1 MYPSPPADMLP
12 LLHAQHRYYTSELAA
27 THHQLASL
35 YRKLARIEA
44 QQSSWLTLDPPSR
57 KDKKKL
63 LWTRKVTTQS
73 VQKLELQQAGW
84 QTCLRECE
92 AGIAV
97 GEASVYHLPAT
108 PWTAHLPP
116 SPWGTGMF
124 GPYSPVAASP
134 SWAQGPPLSPQSWWG
149 LSMLRRQERRQ
160 SSLNTTS
167 SSSAADSGFYEPAP
181 MGSRALPE
189 ALAAFGEGVEDPEHV
204 FAHELLAVVERE
216 CSKTE
221 RRDSEGDDVPMELP
235 SLPPFVSCTDADA
248 AEWGEGE
255 EVPGSKRRRR
265 YSENAVDRPES
276 RRLSVFTGRMHR
288 RGVSVGPIVVATGE

>member
-1 MYPSPPADMLP
+1 MLP

-27 THHQLASL
+27 THHQLGSL

-44 QQSSWLTLDPPSR
+44 QHFSWSTLDPPTR

-63 LWTRKVTTQS
+63 LWTRKVTTQA

-92 AGIAV
+92 AAIAAR
-97 GEASVYHLPAT
+97 EASVYHLPAT

-134 SWAQGPPLSPQSWWG
+134 WAQDTAGLGLGDAKGP
-149 LSMLRRQERRQ
+149 
-160 SSLNTTS
+160 
-167 SSSAADSGFYEPAP
+167 AAAVVAQHDVVVVVCGGVGVYEPAP
-181 MGSRALPE
+181 MGSQALPE
-189 ALAAFGEGVEDPEHV
+189 ALAAFGEGVEDPGHV
-204 FAHELLAVVERE
+204 FAHELMAAAERE
-216 CSKTE
+216 CSKAE
-221 RRDSEGDDVPMELP
+221 RRDSEGDDVPMALP
-235 SLPPFVSCTDADA
+235 SSPPFVLCTDADA
-248 AEWGEGE
+248 AEWGVEDVLGA
-255 EVPGSKRRRR
+255 KRRRR
-265 YSENAVDRPES
+265 YSENAVNRPES

-288 RGVSVGPIVVATGE
+288 RGVSVGPIVVATGV